1 MVKRLLTVNRLAV
14 AAAAALL
21 LLVLPPAPA
30 LAGCNKKVVL

>member
-14 AAAAALL
+14 AAAAVLL
-21 LLVLPPAPA
+21 LLVLAPAPA